1 MRRPRL
7 PGGAGPAALRFLIHE
22 DTYLGQTAPTVH
34 TFNLQRSQTIFASSA
49 GGRGQLLAP
58 QQRTVIA
65 KKGQPI
71 PTAPAAVRTDAR
83 STTQQAHGFRGKS
96 PLGGTRA
103 RRRRGHHRLFPDGG
117 GREVVGAG
125 GGLDFAAPPAA
136 ICRERGRRHRLPAPP
151 NGGTG
156 GPKRNP
162 TSQTPL
168 QRVGLLA
175 GMRGRGGQGRG
186 VRGGGE
192 RLPVAGGWLAQGAV
206 SGGVPPA
213 PRVAVRRAG
222 CVACSEGGGRPR
234 PAPFVPPTSALG
246 RQLAALRLEVVL
258 ALVVRL
264 RSGLSSFP
272 IAGRR
277 PPIHRRRPHRRRCT
291 PLGTPPLTSSH
302 CRLPFPPT
310 PPGHP
315 PPPPCRLP
323 PTSRRAHHA

>member
-34 TFNLQRSQTIFASSA
+34 TFNLQRSQTIFASCA

-58 QQRTVIA
+58 HQRTVIA
-65 KKGQPI
+65 KKRTTHPHS
-71 PTAPAAVRTDAR
+71 PRSCTYRCPLHHPAGPRLPR
-83 STTQQAHGFRGKS
+83 QE
-96 PLGGTRA
+96 PLGRNQGTAAPRPPPPLS
-103 RRRRGHHRLFPDGG
+103 RRGW
-117 GREVVGAG
+117 VGAG

-264 RSGLSSFP
+264 RSGLSSSP

-277 PPIHRRRPHRRRCT
+277 SPIHRRRPHRRLRT

-323 PTSRRAHHA
+323 PTS